1 MIHSVLYHTS
11 FLYEIRLFSHHHFR
25 YGMSC
30 VPPEEAGDAEPW
42 VARAQMGSACVA
54 LLREAQG
61 QMRI

>member
-1 MIHSVLYHTS
+1 MKGN
-11 FLYEIRLFSHHHFR
+11 FR
-25 YGMSC
+25 DGMSC

-42 VARAQMGSACVA
+42 VGSAHMGSACVA